1 MEPAT
6 DPLTLI
12 AGLAARVQALE
23 DRDAL
28 ARLEPAA
35 SAVDPSGD
43 MADDPLWVLNGIKQR
58 VPEPG
63 AVFFAGAVQVAA
75 GPVEWQVGFPVE
87 RLLEDD
93 WTSLAASI
101 GSLGNPVRLSLLHAV
116 ISGAASVAE
125 LSAGEGM
132 GTTGQLYHHLN
143 QLVAQGWLLATG
155 RGHYSIPPERVVPLL
170 VILAAARRT
179 M

>member
-1 MEPAT
+1 MESSL
-6 DPLTLI
+6 DPLSLI
-12 AGLAARVQALE
+12 ASLAERVQVLE

-35 SAVDPSGD
+35 APVDS
-43 MADDPLWVLNGIKQR
+43 ADDPLWVLNGIKQR

-93 WTSLAASI
+93 WTTLAASI

-116 ISGAASVAE
+116 ISGATSVAE

-155 RGHYSIPPERVVPLL
+155 RGHYSIPAERVVPLL
-170 VILAAARRT
+170 VILSAARRT